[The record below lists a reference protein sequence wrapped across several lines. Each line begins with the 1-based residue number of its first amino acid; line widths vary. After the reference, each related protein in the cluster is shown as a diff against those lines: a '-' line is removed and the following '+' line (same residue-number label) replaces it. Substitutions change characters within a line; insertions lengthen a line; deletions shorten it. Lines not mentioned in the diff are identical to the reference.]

1 MSWLPPPAPAPPP
14 PAPSGCVPPAIL
26 KCLPEG
32 ASAAEPP
39 ERKLS
44 LAKLPLDKLPL
55 DKLPLEFGD
64 DPEEPP
70 PSMSPI
76 GRFQYFIA
84 MQRFKAF
91 EESIDKVRAC
101 SPRLP
106 CGCPSLSYL
115 SQSPPLSPHHA
126 PHQPHPQVVKN
137 AINDVRCAPRPQEPP
152 RCTCC

>member
-39 ERKLS
+39 ESKLS
-44 LAKLPLDKLPL
+44 LAQLSLDKLPL
-55 DKLPLEFGD
+55 NKLPLDFGD

-115 SQSPPLSPHHA
+115 SQSPPLSPHPPA
-126 PHQPHPQVVKN
+126 PTPPAGRQECHQRRALCSQ
-137 AINDVRCAPRPQEPP
+137 PQEPLL
-152 RCTCC
+152 RCTC